1 MTLGLIIEASL
12 ESYFQ
17 FWLQSNY
24 SLPDI
29 FSNIE
34 TIGELVTWRTMS
46 IVFSF
51 ITITFSIYKIRFEFL
66 NISIEIKVFFSNK
79 DKNEAL
85 APTNIIVLVVKVLMD
100 LVSRVLIFFAFM
112 IVHDDGKFSPTRTL
126 TSFYTMVALM
136 IIFNI
141 VFNERRNFK
150 SLKFWLGKFLFGVV
164 NFFAVNTQLFF
175 SRDSYQLI
183 Q

>member
-1 MTLGLIIEASL
+1 MTLSLIIEASL

-112 IVHDDGKFSPTRTL
+112 IVHNDGKFSPMRTL
-126 TSFYTMVALM
+126 ISFYTMVGIM
-136 IIFNI
+136 FIFNI
-141 VFNERRNFK
+141 VFNERRNFTSTK
-150 SLKFWLGKFLFGVV
+150 YWLGMLH
-164 NFFAVNTQLFF
+164 
-175 SRDSYQLI
+175 R
-183 Q
+183 